1 MRIVQATNQILG
13 SPVNRP
19 TLMANWASRGL
30 ITKENLTFRERVE
43 GWLDHVK
50 FRLTLGI
57 MGVAFW
63 WNRVRQVVF
72 GSEVGWE
79 DLVQRQ
85 LKSVAKANFGIDL
98 KDDALMS

>member
-30 ITKENLTFRERVE
+30 ITKEDLTFRERVK
-43 GWLDHVK
+43 GWFDHVK

-57 MGVAFW
+57 MEVAFW

-72 GSEVGWE
+72 GSKVGWE